1 MRRLRVVSWSILNAR
16 LSLSAVSSSTELE
29 AVFTS
34 TPSLRRRSMTSWLE
48 RLRSLAS
55 WKNLTFVI
63 RLSPFARRARSHA
76 RHLAR
81 VLFRRHTLRRA
92 LGRRLDRRGLVLR
105 RRLLGRRFLCAV
117 IALLAASFRDGGPR
131 LLLRLLVAGGLL
143 GVAAVPL
150 DLGFDRGLA
159 DLLGG
164 LGPDGLDP
172 AQVLGGHLGD
182 GV

>member
-55 WKNLTFVI
+55 WKTLTFVI
-63 RLSPFARRARSHA
+63 RLSPFARLARSHA

-105 RRLLGRRFLCAV
+105 RRLLGGSFL
-117 IALLAASFRDGGPR
+117 DGGLR

-164 LGPDGLDP
+164 LGPDALDR
-172 AQVLGGHLGD
+172 AQVLVG
-182 GV
+182 